1 MTNYQQIGKQ
11 IGSVYGFTQSHTT
24 SKLFFCVIGQKEYAV
39 FAAGRFLVME
49 EVKNKT
55 QIVMANPDY
64 ISSLTVDKK
73 LCLVGLIGG
82 ILLVWD
88 L

>member
-1 MTNYQQIGKQ
+1 
-11 IGSVYGFTQSHTT
+11 
-24 SKLFFCVIGQKEYAV
+24 
-39 FAAGRFLVME
+39 ME

-55 QIVMANPDY
+55 QVVMVNPDY